1 MEQKELKTSIKQ
13 RIIVIVVAI
22 LLLGSTILT
31 YIFVVLNSNGSST
44 TQTSSTQVE
53 ELMAQYEAKKAEV
66 DAAAQPLSEKY
77 FGEIKKYKSEVK
89 AYNETSANNVPLDTK
104 DLKAGTGKELEEDDT
119 DYMAY
124 YIGWCADGTIF
135 DSSFD
140 NAEDPQSLQAPLDP
154 SGGLIEGWNQG
165 VVGMKLGGVRQI
177 TMSGDLAY
185 GDTQE
190 ICGGYSKPLRF
201 IVMAIEQDAD
211 VKKLNDEL
219 KDLYVQL
226 FMAYQSV
233 AS

>member
-1 MEQKELKTSIKQ
+1 MDQKELRTSVKQ
-13 RIIVIVVAI
+13 RVIIIIIAI

-31 YIFVVLNSNGSST
+31 YMFVVLNSQGSST
-44 TQTSSTQVE
+44 QTSDANTE
-53 ELMAQYEAKKAEV
+53 EVMKQYDAKKAEIET
-66 DAAAQPLSEKY
+66 AAKPFSDQY
-77 FGEIKKYKSEVK
+77 FKDFSSYKSEVK
-89 AYNETSANNVPLDTK
+89 AYNEATANSKPLDTK
-104 DLKAGTGKELEEDDT
+104 DLKTGTGKELTEDDT

-140 NAEDPQSLQAPLDP
+140 NAEDPKSLQSPLDP
-154 SGGLIEGWNQG
+154 SGGLIEGWTQG

-201 IVMAIEQDAD
+201 IVMPIERDENL
-211 VKKLNDEL
+211 KKLNDEL
-219 KDLYVQL
+219 KDLYIQL
-226 FMAYQSV
+226 YMAYQGT

>member
-1 MEQKELKTSIKQ
+1 MEQKELKTSVKQ
-13 RIIVIVVAI
+13 RIIIIIIAV

-31 YIFVVLNSNGSST
+31 YMFVVLNSQGGS
-44 TQTSSTQVE
+44 TQTSDARTE
-53 ELMAQYEAKKAEV
+53 EIMQQYDAKKAEIE
-66 DAAAQPLSEKY
+66 AASKPFSEKY
-77 FGEIKKYKSEVK
+77 LKEVIGYKSEVK
-89 AYNETSANNVPLDTK
+89 AYNEANANSSVLDTK
-104 DLKAGTGKELEEDDT
+104 DLKVGTGKELKEDDT

-140 NAEDPQSLQAPLDP
+140 NAEDPKLLQSPLDP

-185 GDTQE
+185 GDSQE
-190 ICGGYSKPLRF
+190 ICGGYNKPLRF
-201 IVMAIEQDAD
+201 IVMAIEQDAEL
-211 VKKLNDEL
+211 KKLNDEL

-226 FMAYQSV
+226 YMAYQGT

>member
-1 MEQKELKTSIKQ
+1 MEEKELKTSVKQ
-13 RIIVIVVAI
+13 RVIIIVIAI
-22 LLLGSTILT
+22 LLLLSTILT
-31 YIFVVLNSNGSST
+31 YMFVVMSSQGGST
-44 TQTSSTQVE
+44 ASSDASAE
-53 ELMAQYEAKKAEV
+53 ELMKQYDEKKAEV
-66 DAAAQPLSEKY
+66 DAAAKPLSDKY
-77 FGEIKKYKSEVK
+77 LKEVSGYKSEVK
-89 AYNETSANNVPLDTK
+89 AYNEATANSKPLDTK
-104 DLKAGTGKELEEDDT
+104 DLKVGTGKELKENDT

-140 NAEDPQSLQAPLDP
+140 NADDPKALQAPLDP

-190 ICGGYSKPLRF
+190 ICGGHNKPLRF
-201 IVMAIEQDAD
+201 IVMPLEQDAD
-211 VKKLNDEL
+211 LKKLNDEL
-219 KDLYVQL
+219 KDLYIQL
-226 FMAYQSV
+226 FMAYQKT